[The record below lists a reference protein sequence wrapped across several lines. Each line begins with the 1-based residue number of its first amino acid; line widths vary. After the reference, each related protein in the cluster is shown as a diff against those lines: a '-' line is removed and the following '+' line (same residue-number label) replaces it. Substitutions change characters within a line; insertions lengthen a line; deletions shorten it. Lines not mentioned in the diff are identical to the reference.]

1 MGITDIQFPLS
12 LFSENRDKAILA
24 NREFMDEEEQIA
36 MTATEYGYTPQH
48 DISDRAERQQCFT
61 KRAMGI

>member
-36 MTATEYGYTPQH
+36 MTATEYGYTPQKSKAKEKPKS
-48 DISDRAERQQCFT
+48 ISS
-61 KRAMGI
+61 